1 MREIKVK
8 GKTLYTIGRP
18 ITYTYDKKLEILENL
33 IKYIEKEDYPTVP
46 EFCVKNHLHKQ
57 RLYEFAKDENLTKD
71 DEGREPLGKYFSDC
85 IKRINEK
92 QEAYIE
98 LKCMNDEIPIS
109 FGIFKLK
116 NLGWRDKPKEEED
129 SSQIAEA
136 LKLLGNVREA
146 VKKELENGE

>member
-1 MREIKVK
+1 MKELKSK

-18 ITYTYDKKLEILENL
+18 ITYTYERKLEILENL

-46 EFCVKNHLHKQ
+46 EFCVKNNLHKQ
-57 RLYEFAKDENLTKD
+57 RLYDFVNDDRQTKD
-71 DEGREPLGKYFSDC
+71 DEGKEPLGKYFWDSL
-85 IKRINEK
+85 KRMNEK

-98 LKCMNDEIPIS
+98 VKCMSNEIPIA

-129 SSQIAEA
+129 SNQIVEA
-136 LKLLGNVREA
+136 LKILGSVKEA
-146 VKKELENGE
+146 VKKELENE